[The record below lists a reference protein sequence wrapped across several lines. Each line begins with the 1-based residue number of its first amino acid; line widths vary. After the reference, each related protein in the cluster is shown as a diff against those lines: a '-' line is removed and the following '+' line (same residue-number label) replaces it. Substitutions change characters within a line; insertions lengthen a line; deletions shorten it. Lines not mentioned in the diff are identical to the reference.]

1 MTTQTENAKKIE
13 ESLNLVRNKDS
24 KIYFL
29 TQDTQGRPAASLV
42 YIYELVKLLREQ
54 GYNAI
59 ILHEKDDY
67 KLKSNEEGMGIEEW
81 LGSEYAQLP
90 HASVESGGLS
100 VGPSDFL
107 IVPELFAHVM
117 EQTKEMTCTKIVL
130 CQAYDYIFE
139 MLQPGM
145 NWAHYGYHKAI
156 TTSEASKE
164 YINSVFPNIE
174 VSIIP
179 VTISDNFYIN
189 EKPKQPLIAIH
200 TREPRDTMKIV
211 KAFYVRFPQFKW
223 VTFRDMRGMTLEQFA
238 QALEDACGA
247 VWIDDISGFGT
258 FPLEC
263 MKAGVPVIGKI
274 PNLKPN
280 WLKEE
285 NGFWTFEQNQMV
297 DIINAFV
304 KTWLED
310 GVPEKLF
317 DEMKETVST
326 YTVTAQHEALTNVF
340 GELFEKLTLELEGAL
355 NKFTIKEEN

>member
-1 MTTQTENAKKIE
+1 MTQTENAHKIE
-13 ESLNLVRNKDS
+13 QALNLVKNKES

-29 TQDTQGRPAASLV
+29 TQDTKGRPAAGV
-42 YIYELVKLLREQ
+42 TYIYELVKFLNEN

-59 ILHEKDDY
+59 ILHEKNDY
-67 KLKSNEEGMGIEEW
+67 KLKSDEEGMGLEEW
-81 LGSEYAQLP
+81 LGTEYANLP

-117 EQTKEMTCTKIVL
+117 EQTKDMTCTKIVL

-139 MLQPGM
+139 MLQPGIQ
-145 NWAHYGYHKAI
+145 WATYGYNKAI

-164 YINSVFPNIE
+164 YINSVFPNID

-179 VTISDNFYIN
+179 VSISDNFSPTD
-189 EKPKQPLIAIH
+189 KPKQPIIAIH

-211 KAFYVRFPQFKW
+211 KSFYVRFPQFKW
-223 VTFRDMRGMTLEQFA
+223 VTFKDMRGMTLQQFSDG
-238 QALEDACGA
+238 LEDACLG
-247 VWIDDISGFGT
+247 VWIDDVSGFGT

-263 MKAGVPVIGKI
+263 MKSGVPVIGKI

-285 NGFWTFEQNQMV
+285 NGFWTFEQNQII
-297 DIINAFV
+297 DIINAYI

-310 GVPEKLF
+310 SVPTDLF
-317 DEMKETVST
+317 NKMNETVEPYTST
-326 YTVTAQHEALTNVF
+326 NQHSVITNIF
-340 GELFEKLTLELEGAL
+340 NKLMGELTEDLENAL
-355 NKFTIKEEN
+355 NKFTVKEEN